1 MQLKPLS
8 RFFVFSSLAATAL
21 GVSTTASAAFFDDSK
36 AAVELRN
43 FYMNRDFRGS
53 EATQAKAEEWAQG
66 FILKFESGYTEGPIG
81 FGVDALGLL

>member
-1 MQLKPLS
+1 MQHDRKTICQLLCAGAALS
-8 RFFVFSSLAATAL
+8 IA
-21 GVSTTASAAFFDDSK
+21 GPASAAFFDDSK

-43 FYMNRDFRGS
+43 FYMNRDFRTGTAPS
-53 EATQAKAEEWAQG
+53 KAEEWAQG